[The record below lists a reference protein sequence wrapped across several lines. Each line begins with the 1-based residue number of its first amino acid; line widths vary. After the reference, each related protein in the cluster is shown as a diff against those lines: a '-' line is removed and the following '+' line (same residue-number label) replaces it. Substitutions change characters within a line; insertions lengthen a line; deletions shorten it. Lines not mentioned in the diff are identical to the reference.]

1 MQRGFCHGLRGPRA
15 APTATNLPHRSPII
29 GKPSAYIVYRRGYHG
44 RTMAVQPGSSS
55 TRIEGG
61 RSRVS
66 CRTWAV
72 AILVLFAAAGAAVVG
87 DYGVSEDANPQRRI
101 AAANLEYALGD
112 DDALSARNLTEA
124 HNRYYGVA
132 FEAPLLLAERTL
144 GLDDS
149 RTAHLFR
156 HGATHL
162 FWLCGGFACFLL
174 ARRLFGS
181 GPLALL
187 AMLLFLLHPRLY
199 AHAFFNS
206 KDVPFLATFMIALH
220 LVHRAFEKD
229 TVRAFLVLGAAAA
242 VLTNLRVM
250 GLMLVAAV
258 LGMRALD
265 LLHAAQRSGRRRVL
279 KTAAAFAAAWAATL
293 YAVSPYLW
301 SDPREFA
308 EALRGLSEHPHGRYQ
323 LFQGRLVHPDDLPWR
338 YVPTWVAITTPP
350 FTLLLGGVGVVGAA
364 WRAAA
369 RPGQAFR
376 NTPLRFELLLTAC
389 LTAPPLAVAALGANT
404 YDGWR
409 HLYFLHAPLALL
421 AASGLRLP
429 AARDATR
436 VRRGAYAAA
445 GVAAA
450 GILIAMARIH
460 PHQNVYFNF
469 LIDRTTP
476 EHLRTQYE
484 MDYWETANLGGLRH
498 LTQTYPPPHL
508 CMTRTQSRHRLLLP
522 EAQRNRIKL
531 RSTAFYR
538 QACRG
543 RLDFAFDAHSWSTI
557 TEKDP
562 PETHAPAVWARKAY
576 GNTISTT
583 LYGLNSALLDDFH
596 VDRSRE
602 KYRSLTQGAPS
613 ARARYDVYF
622 DAARGALTYARA
634 PCVRADSRA
643 RFFLHVVPVDAG
655 DLPDDQVRHGF
666 DNRDFNLPVQAQFDG
681 KCLVAVRLPEYAVD
695 HVRTGQTER
704 KDDVWT
710 ALWEETI
717 RIRP

>member
-1 MQRGFCHGLRGPRA
+1 M
-15 APTATNLPHRSPII
+15 TVS
-29 GKPSAYIVYRRGYHG
+29 
-44 RTMAVQPGSSS
+44 
-55 TRIEGG
+55 RI
-61 RSRVS
+61 S

-72 AILVLFAAAGAAVVG
+72 AILVLFAAAGAAVVD
-87 DYGVSEDANPQRRI
+87 DYGVTVDEPKQQLI
-101 AAANLEYALGD
+101 AAANLAYVLGD
-112 DDALSARNLTEA
+112 DDALSVGGGYRLFASD
-124 HNRYYGVA
+124 RYYGVA
-132 FEAPLLLAERTL
+132 FELPLLLAERAL
-144 GLDDS
+144 GIDDS

-174 ARRLFGS
+174 ARRLFDS

-206 KDVPFLATFMIALH
+206 KDVPFLAMFMIALH

-229 TVRAFLVLGAAAA
+229 TVRAFVVLGAAAA

-250 GLMLVAAV
+250 GLMLFAAV

-279 KTAAAFAAAWAATL
+279 KTAAAFGAAWAATL

-308 EALRGLSEHPHGRYQ
+308 EALRVFSEHPNHVPQ
-323 LFQGRLVHPDDLPWR
+323 LFQGRTVWPDALPWR
-338 YVPTWVAITTPP
+338 YVPTWMAITTPP
-350 FTLLLGGVGVVGAA
+350 FTLLLGCVGVVGVVLRGAA
-364 WRAAA
+364 HPGRAA
-369 RPGQAFR
+369 GD
-376 NTPLRFELLLTAC
+376 TPLRFELLLTAC
-389 LTAPPLAVAALGANT
+389 LALPPLVVAALGAHT

-429 AARDATR
+429 ASRDAAW

-450 GILIAMARIH
+450 SILIAMARIH
-460 PHQNVYFNF
+460 PLQHVYFNF
-469 LIDRTTP
+469 LVDRTTP
-476 EHLRTQYE
+476 ERLRTQYQMYYLE
-484 MDYWETANLGGLRH
+484 ITYPGGLRH

-508 CMTRTQSRHRLLLP
+508 CMTRTQQRQRLLLP
-522 EAQRNRIKL
+522 EAQRNRIKV
-531 RSTAFYR
+531 RGADSYR

-543 RLDFAFDAHSWSTI
+543 RLDFAFGELHEI
-557 TEKDP
+557 HP
-562 PETHAPAVWARKAY
+562 PETHAPEVWARKAY
-576 GNTISTT
+576 GNTISAT
-583 LYGLNSALLDDFH
+583 LYGLNPALLDDLH

-602 KYRSLTQGAPS
+602 KYRSLTQGAPA
-613 ARARYDVYF
+613 ARARYDVYL

-655 DLPDDQVRHGF
+655 DLPDDQVRYGF
-666 DNRDFNLPVQAQFDG
+666 EHRDFNLRPQALFDG
-681 KCLVAVRLPEYAVD
+681 KCLTVVRLPEYAVD
-695 HVRTGQTER
+695 RVRTGQTE
-704 KDDVWT
+704 KNGDVWIP
-710 ALWEETI
+710 LWEETI
-717 RIRP
+717 RISPLRP

>member
-1 MQRGFCHGLRGPRA
+1 M
-15 APTATNLPHRSPII
+15 TTSRS
-29 GKPSAYIVYRRGYHG
+29 
-44 RTMAVQPGSSS
+44 
-55 TRIEGG
+55 
-61 RSRVS
+61 S

-72 AILVLFAAAGAAVVG
+72 AILVLFAAAGAAVVD
-87 DYGVSEDANPQRRI
+87 DYGVSVDTHNYRRF

-112 DDALSARNLTEA
+112 DDALSADAGYLSFAYE
-124 HNRYYGVA
+124 RYHGMA
-132 FEAPLLLAERTL
+132 FELPLLLAERAL

-149 RTAHLFR
+149 RTTYLLR
-156 HGATHL
+156 HCATHL

-174 ARRLFGS
+174 ARRLFDS
-181 GPLALL
+181 GPIALL

-206 KDVPFLATFMIALH
+206 RDVPFLAMFMIALC

-229 TVRAFLVLGAAAA
+229 TVRAFVVLGAAAA
-242 VLTNLRVM
+242 VLTNLRIM
-250 GLMLVAAV
+250 GVMLVAAV

-265 LLHAAQRSGRRRVL
+265 LLHAAERSERRRVL
-279 KTAAAFAAAWAATL
+279 KTTAAFGAAWAATL
-293 YAVSPYLW
+293 YAISPYLW

-308 EALRGLSEHPHGRYQ
+308 EALRVLSEHPNNPWEF
-323 LFQGRLVHPDDLPWR
+323 FQGTLVRADDLPWR

-350 FTLLLGGVGVVGAA
+350 FTLLLGGVGVVGVA
-364 WRAAA
+364 WRVAV
-369 RPGQAFR
+369 RPGRALR
-376 NTPLRFELLLTAC
+376 NTPLRLECLAAAC
-389 LTAPPLAVAALGANT
+389 LTAPLLAVAALGAHTFN
-404 YDGWR
+404 GWR

-429 AARDATR
+429 ASRDAAWA
-436 VRRGAYAAA
+436 RRGTYAAA

-460 PHQNVYFNF
+460 PLQNVYFNF
-469 LIDRTTP
+469 LVDRAPP

-484 MDYWETANLGGLRH
+484 MDYWGMAELGALRH
-498 LTQTYPPPHL
+498 LALTYYYPSTGL
-508 CMTRTQSRHRLLLP
+508 CVTGQRYNWLLLP
-522 EAQRNRIKL
+522 EAQRKSIKV
-531 RSTAFYR
+531 RFTDPYR

-543 RLDFAFDAHSWSTI
+543 RSDFVIDGERSYAVTGI
-557 TEKDP
+557 DP

-576 GNTISTT
+576 GATIAS
-583 LYGLNSALLDDFH
+583 LYGLNPALLGDFH
-596 VDRSRE
+596 VDRFRE
-602 KYRSLTQGAPS
+602 KYRALTQGAPA

-634 PCVRADSRA
+634 PCAAADSRA
-643 RFFLHVVPVDAG
+643 RFFLHVVPVDAD
-655 DLPDDQVRHGF
+655 DLPGDHVRHGF
-666 DNRDFNLPVQAQFDG
+666 DNRDFNLPEQAMFDG
-681 KCLVAVRLPEYAVD
+681 KCLAAVRLPEYAVD

-717 RIRP
+717 RIEQRTMR